1 MIVEK
6 TDDQQPEPKADT
18 QPLAT
23 GVWVTEATGFAAV
36 PPRSQSDLA
45 DVCDEQERKQE
56 EDAEPRIERY
66 PER

>member
-1 MIVEK
+1 MDVDKPQDE
-6 TDDQQPEPKADT
+6 QPEPKPDT

-36 PPRSQSDLA
+36 PPRAQSDLA
-45 DVCDEQERKQE
+45 EVCEENERKPE
-56 EDAEPRIERY
+56 ESEPRIERY